1 MDGQPLVLVDRV
13 EGGAILRLNRPEK
26 RNAVNDALSS
36 AAIAALDDL
45 EADDEIR
52 AIVLT
57 GSGGSFCAGQ
67 DMAEATGRVQRSGDG
82 RGGAGAISTR
92 VGAVQKP
99 IIAAIDGYCMGG
111 GAVLALQCDIRLG
124 ADTAVWRFPGANY
137 GLVVAASLLPA
148 VVGQSRAKDLIFT
161 TRRVDAIEAHA
172 IGLLDRLVPVA
183 ELETLAREYVSMIA
197 QNSPGALAWSKRV
210 INAAALDAAASSL
223 EGEANRAL
231 RGGAD
236 HLDRFGKATDRVVG
250 PRA

>member
-13 EGGAILRLNRPEK
+13 DGGAILRLNRPEK

-36 AAIAALDDL
+36 AAIAAIDDL
-45 EADDEIR
+45 EADDEVR

-67 DMAEATGRVQRSGDG
+67 DMAEATGRVQRTGN
-82 RGGAGAISTR
+82 GGAGTLSVR
-92 VGAVQKP
+92 VGSVQKP

-161 TRRVDAIEAHA
+161 TRRVDAAEAHS

-183 ELETLAREYVSMIA
+183 ELETLAREYVRMIA

-210 INAAALDAAASSL
+210 INAAALDTGAGSL
-223 EGEANRAL
+223 EGEANWAL

-236 HLDRFGKATDRVVG
+236 HVDRFAQATDRVVG